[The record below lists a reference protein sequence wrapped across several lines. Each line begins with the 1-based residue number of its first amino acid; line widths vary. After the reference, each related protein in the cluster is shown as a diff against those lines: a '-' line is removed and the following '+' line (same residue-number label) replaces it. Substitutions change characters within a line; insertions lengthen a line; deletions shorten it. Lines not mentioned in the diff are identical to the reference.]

1 MKAIG
6 SVYWLEKAKGSWH
19 GAAPFDSARAFRSAC
34 LKEVLAYRPRSWSD
48 VPWVLHNRY
57 DRSSLHPR
65 FVAYLDKHIEIQTW
79 RLFFRELQHQPLQW
93 WQDRLGEVNGSS
105 ALR

>member
-6 SVYWLEKAKGSWH
+6 SVYWLEKARRSWY
-19 GAAPFDSARAFRSAC
+19 GDFDPVRAFRSAC
-34 LKEVLAYRPRSWSD
+34 LKEVSALRPRSWSS

-65 FVAYLDKHIEIQTW
+65 FVSYLDKCMEIRTW
-79 RLFFRELQHQPLQW
+79 RLFFKELQHQDLNW
-93 WQDRLGEVNGSS
+93 WQDRLGEVGGGSKV
-105 ALR
+105 